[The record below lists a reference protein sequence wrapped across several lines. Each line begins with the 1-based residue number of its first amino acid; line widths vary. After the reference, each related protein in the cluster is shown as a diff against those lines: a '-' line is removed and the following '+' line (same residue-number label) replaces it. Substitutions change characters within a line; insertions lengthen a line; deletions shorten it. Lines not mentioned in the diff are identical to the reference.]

1 MGEIFEEGSE
11 GNFVADGAWIP
22 EEHKAEESLKNI
34 TNFGDLVKGYVNAQH
49 TIGKKGV
56 IIPEEGASDEE
67 MNAFHTAMGRP
78 EKATDYEFAKP
89 NLPDGMEFDEKLDAG
104 FREFAHKNGLSQKK
118 AAAISDWYNGNMIEA
133 YGANTKAIKANQ
145 EESVALLKKTWGKD
159 ADANFALA
167 EKAFKTFVPDE
178 TKQAMF
184 GKLGDSPALI
194 EAFLSIGKAMS
205 EDKLVAGNENIN
217 VDAKKEIE
225 KIKLDP
231 NHAFNKANDPG
242 HDAAVEAM
250 TALYKQAYPKLAQSA

>member
-145 EESVALLKKTWGKD
+145 EESVALLKKHGVKMQMLILLWRKKRSRLS
-159 ADANFALA
+159 FL
-167 EKAFKTFVPDE
+167 
-178 TKQAMF
+178 TK
-184 GKLGDSPALI
+184 LNRLC
-194 EAFLSIGKAMS
+194 
-205 EDKLVAGNENIN
+205 LVN
-217 VDAKKEIE
+217 
-225 KIKLDP
+225 
-231 NHAFNKANDPG
+231 
-242 HDAAVEAM
+242 
-250 TALYKQAYPKLAQSA
+250 SAIVLRLLRHS